1 MITDYVTVAQAPAV
15 VNSTLSASE
24 RSYRH
29 GEDRAILQLPLER
42 CTNAEQRA
50 GWQAMTGQMD
60 AWKQAARESS
70 TPEIDVWANQLC
82 KRQGEADRRRAWALA
97 LEAEA
102 DAILEE
108 MDSPFYSGHEHEG
121 AEVEL

>member
-15 VNSTLSASE
+15 VNSTLSANA

-29 GEDRAILQLPLER
+29 GEDRAILQLSREN

-60 AWKQAARESS
+60 AWQAAQESS
-70 TPEIDVWANQLC
+70 TPEIDKWAYQLH

-108 MDSPFYSGHEHEG
+108 MESPFYSGHEHEG

>member
-1 MITDYVTVAQAPAV
+1 MQTVHQAPAV
-15 VNSTLSASE
+15 VNSIISASE

-42 CTNAEQRA
+42 CTNETQRA

-60 AWKQAARESS
+60 AWKQAAREFY
-70 TPEIDVWANQLC
+70 TPEIDKWANQLH
-82 KRQGEADRRRAWALA
+82 KRQGEAARRRAWALA

-108 MDSPFYSGHEHEG
+108 MESPFYSGHEHQG